1 MKYVVD
7 ASVAVE
13 FLLRTTVGRQVEA
26 LFAETLLIAPELL
39 DIEVL
44 SVLQRASR

>member
-13 FLLRTTVGRQVEA
+13 FLLRTPVGRQVET
-26 LFAETLLIAPELL
+26 LLAEALLIAPPSSW
-39 DIEVL
+39 I
-44 SVLQRASR
+44 SRFCRYCGGR